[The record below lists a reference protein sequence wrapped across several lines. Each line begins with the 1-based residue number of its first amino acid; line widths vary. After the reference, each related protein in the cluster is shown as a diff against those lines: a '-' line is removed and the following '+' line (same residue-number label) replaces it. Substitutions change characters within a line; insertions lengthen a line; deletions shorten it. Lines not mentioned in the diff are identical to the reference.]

1 MNTKK
6 SMRICSVMAIIFGV
20 IGLTVSSMSDSNIA
34 VEMSN
39 IDAENK
45 CVKELIALEVPRSE
59 IATKDGECFIK

>member
-20 IGLTVSSMSDSNIA
+20 IGLTVSNMSDSNIV

>member
-20 IGLTVSSMSDSNIA
+20 IGLTVSSMSDSNIV

>member
-20 IGLTVSSMSDSNIA
+20 IGLILSSMSDSNIA